1 MDKMHKRTDAQKKAD
16 KAYNTKSLNF
26 TVCYRPGEIA
36 QGKRLK
42 EYLKE
47 SNQSVNAYLKK
58 LIADDLNSKGIPYP
72 DNTNQPDNT
81 DQNED

>member
-1 MDKMHKRTDAQKKAD
+1 MAYNAKAQKK
-16 KAYNTKSLNF
+16 YREKSLNF

-58 LIADDLNSKGIPYP
+58 LITDDLDSKNIPYP
-72 DNTNQPDNT
+72 DST
-81 DQNED
+81 DQNNTED

>member
-1 MDKMHKRTDAQKKAD
+1 MAYNAKAQKK
-16 KAYNTKSLNF
+16 YREKSLSF
-26 TVCYRPGEIA
+26 TVCYRPSEIA

-58 LIADDLNSKGIPYP
+58 LIADDLDSKNIPYP
-72 DNTNQPDNT
+72 DNTDST
-81 DQNED
+81 E

>member
-16 KAYNTKSLNF
+16 KSYNNKSLNF

-42 EYLKE
+42 KYLEE
-47 SNQSVNAYLKK
+47 SGQSTNAYLKK
-58 LIADDLNSKGIPYP
+58 LIADDLDRLGIPCIDSNSDP
-72 DNTNQPDNT
+72 DL
-81 DQNED
+81 

>member
-16 KAYNTKSLNF
+16 KIYNTKSLNF
-26 TVCYRPGEIA
+26 SVCYRPSEIA

-58 LIADDLNSKGIPYP
+58 LIADDLDSKGVPYP
-72 DNTNQPDNT
+72 T
-81 DQNED
+81 ESKEI

>member
-16 KAYNTKSLNF
+16 KIYNNKSLNF

-42 EYLKE
+42 KYLEE
-47 SNQSVNAYLKK
+47 SGQSTNAYLKK
-58 LIADDLNSKGIPYP
+58 LIADDLNRLGIPCIYS
-72 DNTNQPDNT
+72 DSDT
-81 DQNED
+81 DI